1 MKLMFCA
8 RLKNYLT
15 YYCHSRAIGSFDDF
29 FSLCVADKLKSTLS
43 EACLDHVL
51 TVEGN
56 TWHDGRNVMMLL
68 IPLTR
73 TLQIIRMMVV
83 LKHQVLRMRVNSILM
98 RLMLIRRENGM

>member
-15 YYCHSRAIGSFDDF
+15 YYCHSRAIDDFDDF

-51 TVEGN
+51 TAEGN
-56 TWHDGRNVMMLL
+56 TWHKCDDLAHRRIHHGDGGGV
-68 IPLTR
+68 R
-73 TLQIIRMMVV
+73 TPPPQIFGLGGLEGSV
-83 LKHQVLRMRVNSILM
+83 
-98 RLMLIRRENGM
+98 